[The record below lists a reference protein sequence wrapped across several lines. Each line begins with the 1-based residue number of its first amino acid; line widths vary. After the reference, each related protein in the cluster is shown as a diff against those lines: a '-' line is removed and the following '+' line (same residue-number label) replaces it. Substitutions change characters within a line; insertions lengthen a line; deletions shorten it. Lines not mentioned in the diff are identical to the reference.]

1 MGIERSQGPRNLN
14 DKDLFFLKK
23 IFQNM
28 KCKKPLQIKQYS
40 SIRNITYILDQVYCA
55 WLKKELLCLYI
66 LKKPRFGRVTPMP
79 DSQTT
84 EYSATQL
91 VESIKFKLSH
101 AISWGYQSTDRNR
114 LISLSSAL
122 NVIHTQ
128 ITKGS
133 VNIQIPLKIIEL
145 SKNLS
150 AHFLCFISIILF
162 LSVVW
167 SFICF

>member
-1 MGIERSQGPRNLN
+1 M
-14 DKDLFFLKK
+14 
-23 IFQNM
+23 
-28 KCKKPLQIKQYS
+28 
-40 SIRNITYILDQVYCA
+40 
-55 WLKKELLCLYI
+55 
-66 LKKPRFGRVTPMP
+66 TPMP

-133 VNIQIPLKIIEL
+133 VNIQIPLKIIKL

-150 AHFLCFISIILF
+150 AHFLCFMSIILF
-162 LSVVW
+162 LSVV
-167 SFICF
+167 

>member
-1 MGIERSQGPRNLN
+1 
-14 DKDLFFLKK
+14 
-23 IFQNM
+23 
-28 KCKKPLQIKQYS
+28 
-40 SIRNITYILDQVYCA
+40 
-55 WLKKELLCLYI
+55 
-66 LKKPRFGRVTPMP
+66 MP

-91 VESIKFKLSH
+91 VENIKFKLSH
-101 AISWGYQSTDRNR
+101 TISWGYQSTDRNR

-145 SKNLS
+145 KICQLI
-150 AHFLCFISIILF
+150 FYVLCQIFCFCL
-162 LSVVW
+162 LYEV
-167 SFICF
+167 SFVFSCSDNAA